1 MIPRKIKPL
10 WMNLRSCSMRF
21 FPISDLGLL
30 HGRMKPSEK
39 DEVMQSFN
47 HGEIDILIST
57 SVVEVGVDVP
67 NATVMLVEG
76 ANRFGLAQLHQ
87 FRGRV
92 GRGDQQSFCLLIPE
106 TDDAMENE
114 RLKAMSETN
123 DGFIL
128 AEKDL
133 QQRGPGSFLGT
144 RQSGFTDLKFGD
156 ITDVRLIEKARNLA
170 KKVFEQDP
178 DLTSPQHKELNKIC
192 HIFWQDGKRRHQLMV
207 RAVFPGS
214 FDPIHYGHIDI
225 ATRASRLFDELIIA
239 VYDKTLKNSLFNP
252 EERILLVQ
260 KAFAENK
267 NIRIMGYSG
276 LTVEFCRKIE
286 AQVIVRG
293 LRVFSD
299 FEHEFRMALA
309 NHRLASDVET
319 VPLITSEDHMFLSS
333 TTVREIASLNGN
345 ISSMV
350 PPYVA
355 EALMSR
361 YSGMDENLK
370 NNSMTSLRD

>member
-1 MIPRKIKPL
+1 
-10 WMNLRSCSMRF
+10 
-21 FPISDLGLL
+21 
-30 HGRMKPSEK
+30 
-39 DEVMQSFN
+39 
-47 HGEIDILIST
+47 
-57 SVVEVGVDVP
+57 
-67 NATVMLVEG
+67 
-76 ANRFGLAQLHQ
+76 
-87 FRGRV
+87 
-92 GRGDQQSFCLLIPE
+92 
-106 TDDAMENE
+106 
-114 RLKAMSETN
+114 
-123 DGFIL
+123 
-128 AEKDL
+128 
-133 QQRGPGSFLGT
+133 
-144 RQSGFTDLKFGD
+144 
-156 ITDVRLIEKARNLA
+156 
-170 KKVFEQDP
+170 
-178 DLTSPQHKELNKIC
+178 
-192 HIFWQDGKRRHQLMV
+192 MV

-239 VYDKTLKNSLFNP
+239 VYDKPLKNSLFNP
-252 EERILLVQ
+252 TERINLVQ
-260 KAFAENK
+260 KAFADNPK
-267 NIRIMGYSG
+267 IVVMGYSG

-286 AQVIVRG
+286 SQVIVRG

-333 TTVREIASLNGN
+333 TTVREIASLNGD

-355 EALMSR
+355 KALISR